1 MSIEILLRL
10 KKQHDLDKQSEF
22 EEIFEE
28 IFEEY
33 KESEKD
39 EEK

>member
-1 MSIEILLRL
+1 MSIEIFIRL

-22 EEIFEE
+22 EEE
-28 IFEEY
+28 FEEY

-39 EEK
+39 EEN